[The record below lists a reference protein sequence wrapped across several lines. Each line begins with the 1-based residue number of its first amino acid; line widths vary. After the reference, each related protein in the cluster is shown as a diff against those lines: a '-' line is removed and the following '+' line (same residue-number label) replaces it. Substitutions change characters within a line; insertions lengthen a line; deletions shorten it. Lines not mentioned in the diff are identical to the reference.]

1 MNYDGHHLGHTACC
15 SPLGQDGV
23 SMLVRL
29 LRVSEDTAV
38 SIVIG
43 TVLVADLVA
52 LWTLLAK

>member
-1 MNYDGHHLGHTACC
+1 
-15 SPLGQDGV
+15 
-23 SMLVRL
+23 MLVRL